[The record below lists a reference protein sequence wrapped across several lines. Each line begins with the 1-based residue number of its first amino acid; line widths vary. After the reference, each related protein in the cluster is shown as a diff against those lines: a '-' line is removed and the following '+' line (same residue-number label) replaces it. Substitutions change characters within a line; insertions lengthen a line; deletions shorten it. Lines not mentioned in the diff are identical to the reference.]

1 MKKLIPIIGLLGT
14 AAVVTPVTVSC
25 SQEQIEIPTLD
36 CTSNKI
42 FTTNELGEYTLN
54 FTYSGANESIPCAY
68 PVRVDEE
75 QGYEPR
81 VIING
86 GTLVEKN
93 KFSLSITIE
102 EDPGTPVSFTLR
114 ILVIEKEQ
122 CLWYEQTGFVGT
134 VGE

>member
-1 MKKLIPIIGLLGT
+1 MKKLLPIIGLLGT

-42 FTTNELGEYTLN
+42 FTTNESGEYILN
-54 FTYSGANESIPCAY
+54 FTYSGANESILCAY

-86 GTLVEKN
+86 ATLVEKN

-102 EDPGTPVSFTLR
+102 ANPGTTVSFTLR